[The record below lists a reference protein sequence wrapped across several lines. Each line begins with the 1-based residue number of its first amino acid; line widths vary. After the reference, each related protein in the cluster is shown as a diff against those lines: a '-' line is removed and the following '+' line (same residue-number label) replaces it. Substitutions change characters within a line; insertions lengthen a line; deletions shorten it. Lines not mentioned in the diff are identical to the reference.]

1 MPSLKIPAILIKKSP
16 VMNKKPENYLEECRA
31 ALSAEQAESLDKTGN
46 WAHVDKQKVHTD
58 WDELY
63 RRIAPLIDS
72 VSPAAEPAQA
82 LIAEHYAIVSRFYT
96 PSKKAYIGMG
106 LLYGE
111 DQNMMNFHSGYHQHM
126 VPFMAEAMAVYA
138 EDKL

>member
-1 MPSLKIPAILIKKSP
+1 MDSSMNTKS
-16 VMNKKPENYLEECRA
+16 ENYLDECRA
-31 ALSAEQAESLDKTGN
+31 ALGAEQARSLDETGN

-58 WDELY
+58 WDALY
-63 RRIAPLIDS
+63 RKIVPLIDAFP
-72 VSPAAEPAQA
+72 PAAEPVQE
-82 LIAEHYAIVSRFYT
+82 LIAEHYNIVCRFYP

-111 DQNMMNFHSGYHQHM
+111 DQNMTQFHSSYHPHM

-138 EDKL
+138 EARL